1 MLLEHYPCI
10 PRIIREEKDIDPERV
25 TCRWEI
31 ENGSQLFHMKKFT
44 KVHMRRICEYA
55 DEVPRS

>member
-31 ENGSQLFHMKKFT
+31 ENGSQLFHMKNSQKFT
-44 KVHMRRICEYA
+44 
-55 DEVPRS
+55 